1 MPGSPLE
8 NRATCKKM
16 ILRDDDPVWGFRSA
30 SLEEEAH
37 GFNAVAHEEWWYG
50 LLGPAAG
57 GVGFML
63 FLFWATAFY
72 SAGWTATPHSMAS
85 CLYLILSVVLM
96 CAGAQLILGS
106 LRRRRAL
113 LRLVEAGAI
122 SDELKALVGDRRSE
136 GGQKR

>member
-1 MPGSPLE
+1 MTGFRLE

-16 ILRDDDPVWGFRSA
+16 NLRDADPVRRFRSA
-30 SLEEEAH
+30 SLEDQAY
-37 GFNAVAHEEWWYG
+37 GFNAVAREEWWYG
-50 LLGPAAG
+50 LLGPAATG
-57 GVGFML
+57 AGFMV

-72 SAGWTATPHSMAS
+72 GTGWTATPRSMAS
-85 CLYLILSVVLM
+85 YLYLTLSVVLM
-96 CAGAQLILGS
+96 CAGAQLIVAS

-122 SDELKALVGDRRSE
+122 SDELKALVREPKSE